1 MSMKIVLRVDF
12 CKGLTYNCNG
22 VGGIYMAGHNDP
34 NYVTENPFEGRGRA
48 SQRNDAIDAGIGFV
62 VPFGVF
68 TIMFIIAM
76 IVEVATR

>member
-1 MSMKIVLRVDF
+1 
-12 CKGLTYNCNG
+12 
-22 VGGIYMAGHNDP
+22 MAGHNDP

-48 SQRNDAIDAGIGFV
+48 SQRNDAIDAGIGFA